1 MAETSFPEQPVNPPL
16 STELAASGAEPAQAA
31 PVSEGVPRPDPQA
44 AAVPPRPAT
53 TPAKPTRRDFDAE
66 IEKQLQEA
74 MAGMDVKTLHG
85 EGGGKKKRKH
95 GPPDSGPRKAR
106 VVAWHAD
113 DVFVDVGGR
122 TQGVVPRSQFPDF
135 PEGRPPINTEI
146 EVLITGFDRSN
157 ELLLCCRP
165 GYAEVVDWSSVAKGQ
180 VVEARVTAINKGG
193 LEVIVNG
200 IRGFLPAS
208 QVDLNRVED
217 LNAFVNQRLQCLVTD
232 VNPAERN
239 LVVSRRAYLEKEREA
254 AKQRLWAE
262 LAQGQVR
269 SGVVRSIRDF
279 GVFVDLGGVVGLI
292 HVSDLSWSRVEK
304 PEDVVQV
311 GQTVQ
316 VKVLKI
322 DPNSHKISL
331 GLKQLQADPW
341 ASLETRYPPGS
352 LVTGK
357 VIRLADFGAFVELE
371 PGIDGL
377 IHISELS
384 HQHVRRPG
392 DVVRVGQEVQVRIL
406 KVDPAQKRIS
416 LSLKAMTE
424 APPTEAP
431 AKPAK
436 QRKGPPEHLR
446 KPLKG
451 GLGDSRPPVLPKP

>member
-1 MAETSFPEQPVNPPL
+1 MAETSFPEQPVNPPP
-16 STELAASGAEPAQAA
+16 STEPAASDAESAQAA
-31 PVSEGVPRPDPQA
+31 SVNEGITRPDPQA
-44 AAVPPRPAT
+44 AAVPPRPASR
-53 TPAKPTRRDFDAE
+53 PAKPARRDFDAE

-74 MAGMDVKTLHG
+74 MAGMDVKALHG

-95 GPPDSGPRKAR
+95 GPPDAGPKKAR

-122 TQGVVPRSQFPDF
+122 TQGVVPRSQFPEF

-165 GYAEVVDWSSVAKGQ
+165 GFAEVVDWSSVAKGQ
-180 VVEARVTAINKGG
+180 VVEARVTAVNKGG

-217 LNAFVNQRLQCLVTD
+217 LQQFVNQRLHCLVTD

-239 LVVSRRAYLEKEREA
+239 LVVSRRAYLEKEREEA
-254 AKQRLWAE
+254 RQRLWAE
-262 LAQGQVR
+262 LAEGQVR
-269 SGVVRSIRDF
+269 TGVIRSIREF
-279 GVFVDLGGVVGLI
+279 GAFVDLGGVDGLI
-292 HVSDLSWSRVEK
+292 HVSDLSWSRIEK

-322 DPNSHKISL
+322 DPNNRKISL

-341 ASLETRYPPGS
+341 STLESRLPPGS
-352 LVTGK
+352 VVTGK
-357 VIRLADFGAFVELE
+357 VVRLADFGAFVEIE
-371 PGIDGL
+371 PGIEGL
-377 IHISELS
+377 VHVTELS
-384 HQHVRRPG
+384 HERVRRPS
-392 DVVRVGQEVQVRIL
+392 DVVKAGQEVQVMVK

-416 LSLKAMTE
+416 LSMKAMTE
-424 APPTEAP
+424 APPAEAP

-451 GLGDSRPPVLPKP
+451 GLGDSKPPVLPKP